1 MLKSLFLFPTC
12 VLGFEYVPLLAWLK
26 SHCWFANQV
35 KGKFET
41 HLGEFIVFVWCSGKG
56 CWSYIGVRLRLNPLC
71 RRGSHVLEP
80 ILGSVNYEAAWR
92 QFLVYKNYGMAR
104 QTPCHLQNPVSRESR
119 QKQLKVLLIAK
130 FFVSRCEFCKLQRN
144 FGFFCSINHLSGPL
158 RKHMFTCDLCIS
170 THFVCFC
177 VSRFVAC
184 DRPVSGNSPLNFFED
199 FSDLSYS
206 CLLQE

>member
-1 MLKSLFLFPTC
+1 MWNGKNALCANRVHISLCHRLNLGNLWFKSVCEPVLKSLFLFPTC

-92 QFLVYKNYGMAR
+92 QFLVYKNCGIAR
-104 QTPCHLQNPVSRESR
+104 QTPCHLQNP
-119 QKQLKVLLIAK
+119 
-130 FFVSRCEFCKLQRN
+130 
-144 FGFFCSINHLSGPL
+144 GFHSG
-158 RKHMFTCDLCIS
+158 
-170 THFVCFC
+170 
-177 VSRFVAC
+177 
-184 DRPVSGNSPLNFFED
+184 
-199 FSDLSYS
+199 
-206 CLLQE
+206 

>member
-41 HLGEFIVFVWCSGKG
+41 RLGEFIVFVWCSGKG

-92 QFLVYKNYGMAR
+92 QFLVYKKQGR
-104 QTPCHLQNPVSRESR
+104 HLAISKTQDFILVSHS
-119 QKQLKVLLIAK
+119 KSKKVSLIAK
-130 FFVSRCEFCKLQRN
+130 LLYCTVSFAN
-144 FGFFCSINHLSGPL
+144 FKGILFFFCSINHLSGPL
-158 RKHMFTCDLCIS
+158 RKHMFTCDWCIS
-170 THFVCFC
+170 IHFVCFC
-177 VSRFVAC
+177 VSRFIAC
-184 DRPVSGNSPLNFFED
+184 DDPVLSNSPLNFFED